1 MKMERNDY
9 SLRIAVYPTH
19 IKITFVFGKQNGC
32 DLLCNETRIVEESF
46 LIG

>member
-19 IKITFVFGKQNGC
+19 IKIPFVFGKQKW
-32 DLLCNETRIVEESF
+32 EF
-46 LIG
+46 F